1 MGFPRKTLRTLN
13 SIFSETVNVKKL
25 ANLTANNKDYGQIT
39 LNATHAGPL
48 QTIVSFALGSDEH
61 AKIKFAA

>member
-39 LNATHAGPL
+39 LNAT
-48 QTIVSFALGSDEH
+48 QTLYKLKSVLRWAVTNMQ
-61 AKIKFAA
+61 K